1 MAVKQARTAEDILDV
16 AIAYVDEHGLEALTM
31 RSLGEELGW
40 HHTAVYRY
48 YATRSDIVTAMVD
61 HLIGQTMNAVPIDRN
76 SPRNELLAIA
86 RAIRGLIREHPAV
99 MQALPTITGTWPNSL
114 AILQRVTDVMEAMGL
129 HGDLLVTWSRLF
141 EGIVIGSSLWDY
153 ASAPNHLS
161 SRRLREQAIGHPAL
175 VAAYNSD
182 SAVDRINESVFELG
196 LATFVEQAV
205 QAARS

>member
-99 MQALPTITGTWPNSL
+99 MQALPTVTGTAPNSL
-114 AILQRVTDVMEAMGL
+114 ANMQRVIDVIEAMGL
-129 HGDLLVTWSRLF
+129 RGDLLVTWSRLF
-141 EGIVIGSSLWDY
+141 EGFVIGSSLWDY
-153 ASAPNHLS
+153 AAAPNHLS
-161 SRRLREQAIGHPAL
+161 SRRLREQAIGHPTL